1 MFKEGKNLAL
11 LPQTI
16 SNEIKVLAE
25 PTPEP
30 PVEKGFVP
38 SQESRQAAVSKA
50 NQTPLYKVLQ
60 CEELDPELDF
70 GSAQRLAD
78 S

>member
-25 PTPEP
+25 TRPEP
-30 PVEKGFVP
+30 PVETGFTP
-38 SQESRQAAVSKA
+38 SPESRQAAVSKG
-50 NQTPLYKVLQ
+50 NQTTLYKVLQ
-60 CEELDPELDF
+60 
-70 GSAQRLAD
+70 
-78 S
+78 